1 MQRNISLLVL
11 LLTNLIPLYGILFF
25 HWNLFELLFLYWSES
40 AVIGAIN
47 LVKLFIVEGKGKGS
61 NHEISSMR
69 KLFFVPFFV
78 FHYGMFMAVH
88 FISLFIFFYKPF
100 SLQPLLLPFLA
111 IIGSH
116 MVSFFVNFLV
126 RKEYLH
132 VTPDQQ
138 MMMPYKRI
146 FVMHLTIIFGGI
158 FVQMIGAPILA
169 LVVMVVTKTGIDI
182 TAHMK
187 EHHLFFYKAAS

>member
-1 MQRNISLLVL
+1 MYRNISLLVL
-11 LLTNLIPLYGILFF
+11 LLSNLFPLYGIVFLQ
-25 HWNLFELLFLYWSES
+25 WNLFELLLLYWSES
-40 AVIGAIN
+40 AVVGGIN
-47 LVKLFIVEGKGKGS
+47 LIKLFIVEKKGEGS
-61 NHEISSMR
+61 KHQVSSIR

-88 FISLFIFFYKPF
+88 FIFLFVFFYSPF
-100 SLQPLLLPFLA
+100 SLHVLLFPFIA
-111 IIGSH
+111 ILGSH
-116 MVSFFVNFLV
+116 ILSFFVNFLG

-146 FVMHLTIIFGGI
+146 IVMHLTIIFGGI
-158 FVQMIGAPILA
+158 FVQMMGAPILT

-182 TAHMK
+182 AAHMR
-187 EHHLFFYKAAS
+187 EHNLLFHKAVS